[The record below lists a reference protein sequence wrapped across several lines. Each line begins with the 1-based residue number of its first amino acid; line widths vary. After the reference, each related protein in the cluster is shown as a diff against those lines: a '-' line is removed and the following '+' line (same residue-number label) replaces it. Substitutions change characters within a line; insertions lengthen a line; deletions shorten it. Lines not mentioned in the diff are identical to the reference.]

1 MAIATPS
8 RPLVYQRP
16 WMYAKQEAAIFNPS
30 RIVCIE
36 ASTKSGKTV
45 GCMVWLAEQAMGG
58 RVGRNY
64 WWVAPIYPQAKIAY
78 RRLKR
83 GLPAEVF
90 TANEN
95 ELTLTLSNGAVIWFK
110 GADRPDSLFGEDVY
124 AAVIDEASRCKDEAW
139 HAVRSTLTQT
149 RGPLRIIGNV
159 KGRKNWAYQMARKAE
174 AGEPGMHYAKITAQ
188 DAVDGGVLDAQEIE
202 DARRDLPSDVFKE
215 LYLAEASDDG
225 GNPFGLDAIQ
235 ACVAPLSSGAPI
247 AWGWDLAKSVDWTV
261 GIGLDAVGVVS
272 RFLRWQGPWETTTD
286 RIIVETSSVKAL
298 VDSTGVGDPILERL
312 QKGRPNYE
320 GYHFTAPSK
329 QRLMEGLAVAIQRR
343 EVAIPDGPIVSE
355 LEAFEYVYT
364 RTGVRYSAPEGMHD
378 DCVCAL
384 ALAVARKATNLPPPA
399 SASHD
404 PPAGYF
410 HAERRRRF

>member
-1 MAIATPS
+1 MTAMATATPELIY
-8 RPLVYQRP
+8 RRP
-16 WMYAKQEAAIFNPS
+16 WMYAKQEAAIFAPE

-58 RVGRNY
+58 RAGRNY

-83 GLPAEVF
+83 GLPAQVF
-90 TANEN
+90 TPNEN

-110 GADRPDSLFGEDVY
+110 GADRPDSLYGDDVY

-188 DAVDGGVLDAQEIE
+188 DAVDAGVLDAREIE
-202 DARRDLPSDVFKE
+202 DARRDLPEDVFKE
-215 LYLAEASDDG
+215 LYMAEASDDG
-225 GNPFGLDAIQ
+225 GNPFGIDAI
-235 ACVAPLSSGAPI
+235 ARCVAPMVDTQPTV
-247 AWGWDLAKSVDWTV
+247 WGWDLAKSVDWTV
-261 GIGLDAVGVVS
+261 GIALDAARRTCGFV
-272 RFLRWQGPWETTTD
+272 RFQQPWEETTTA
-286 RIIVETSSVKAL
+286 IVNTTGGTLAV

-312 QKGRPNYE
+312 QHGRVNYV
-320 GYHFTAPSK
+320 GFKFTSPSK
-329 QRLMEGLAVAIQRR
+329 QQLMEGLAVAIQQR
-343 EVAIPDGPIVSE
+343 EVSFPDGPIRAE

-364 RTGVRYSAPEGMHD
+364 RTGVRYSAPEGVHD

-384 ALAVARKATNLPPPA
+384 ALAVYGA
-399 SASHD
+399 SAAADQIVTYDD
-404 PPAGYF
+404 PVEISPY
-410 HAERRRRF
+410 